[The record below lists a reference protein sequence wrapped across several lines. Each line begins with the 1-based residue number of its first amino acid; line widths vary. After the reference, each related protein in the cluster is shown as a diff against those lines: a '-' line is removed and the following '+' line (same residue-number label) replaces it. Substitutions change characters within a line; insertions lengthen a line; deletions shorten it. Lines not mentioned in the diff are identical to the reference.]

1 MCKTIRKIS
10 CPKQR
15 EEEEKKEE
23 EEGEGG
29 TGIGAGGEGVGEEE
43 ERRLGRRVERGK
55 TQGEKYVFSVSEKQM
70 CNILM
75 FVETPSFS

>member
-15 EEEEKKEE
+15 EEEKEEE

-29 TGIGAGGEGVGEEE
+29 TGVGAGGEGEGEEE
-43 ERRLGRRVERGK
+43 ERGLGRRVERGK
-55 TQGEKYVFSVSEKQM
+55 TQGKRHVFSVSEKQT

>member
-15 EEEEKKEE
+15 EEEKEE
-23 EEGEGG
+23 KEEGEGWAG
-29 TGIGAGGEGVGEEE
+29 VGAGGEGEDE
-43 ERRLGRRVERGK
+43 ERGMGRRVERGK
-55 TQGEKYVFSVSEKQM
+55 TQGERHVFSVSEKQT

-75 FVETPSFS
+75 LETPSFS

>member
-10 CPKQR
+10 CPKQQ
-15 EEEEKKEE
+15 EEEEKEEEE
-23 EEGEGG
+23 EEGAGRAG
-29 TGIGAGGEGVGEEE
+29 VGAGGEGEEE
-43 ERRLGRRVERGK
+43 ERGMGRRVERGK
-55 TQGEKYVFSVSEKQM
+55 TQGKRHVFSVSEKQP

>member
-15 EEEEKKEE
+15 EEEEKEE
-23 EEGEGG
+23 EEAGEGRA
-29 TGIGAGGEGVGEEE
+29 GIGAGGEGKEE
-43 ERRLGRRVERGK
+43 ERGMGRRVERGK
-55 TQGEKYVFSVSEKQM
+55 TQGERHVFSVSEKQT
-70 CNILM
+70 CNILI